1 MQLPKY
7 HCEEHDNIGD
17 DELTDSNAIPDLD
30 SLEQMFP
37 LMTQTEVQ
45 IRINRRI
52 KAELPHVTGNAI
64 GPYLQTGIAYFN
76 KHGNLDGWNLKG
88 RSVGAEFAQI
98 DREAAAKRSAV
109 LKAAGFSPRYATMA
123 EVQHVMKIA
132 HDACMAD
139 GNKPSAS
146 AMLRDAGVPAKTAN
160 KLASKRSIHSTKAWD
175 QQEQHP
181 SRVAMREQGVLSR
194 RKERGAVSGSL
205 AGTVAALYS
214 LAEHTKDR
222 QRLSAVEQAQA
233 RMESEI
239 AALKAQLAQHEVRM
253 DVTEAGIDAK
263 ATAILMRI
271 EGKSLGDIASA
282 LGRKRATV
290 QSWVRGVCG
299 V

>member
-1 MQLPKY
+1 M
-7 HCEEHDNIGD
+7 ENDNKET
-17 DELTDSNAIPDLD
+17 DELTDLDMSDL
-30 SLEQMFP
+30 EPMFQP
-37 LMTQTEVQ
+37 MTQLEAQ
-45 IRINRRI
+45 LGIARRI
-52 KAELPHVTGNAI
+52 KAELPHITGNAI
-64 GPYLQTGIAYFN
+64 SPYLQTGLVYFN

-98 DREAAAKRSAV
+98 EREAAARRSAV
-109 LKAAGFSPRYATMA
+109 LKAAGFTPRYATMA
-123 EVQHVMKIA
+123 EVHHVMKIA

-160 KLASKRSIHSTKAWD
+160 KLASKRSLHTTKAWD
-175 QQEQHP
+175 QQEHHP
-181 SRVAMREQGVLSR
+181 ARVAMREQGVLSR

-253 DVTEAGIDAK
+253 DVAEAGLDWKTEAVCLK
-263 ATAILMRI
+263 ADGLNAGEIARR
-271 EGKSLGDIASA
+271 LGQ
-282 LGRKRATV
+282 KYATV
-290 QSWVRGVCG
+290 RQHLHRHSKA
-299 V
+299 